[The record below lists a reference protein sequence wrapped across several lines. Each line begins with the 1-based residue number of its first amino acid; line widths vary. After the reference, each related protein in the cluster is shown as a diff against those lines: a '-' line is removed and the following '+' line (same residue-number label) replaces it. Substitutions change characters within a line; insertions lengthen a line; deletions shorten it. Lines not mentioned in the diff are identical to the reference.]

1 MHSIT
6 RTFTDFDGNQ
16 RTETHY
22 FNLTKAELVE
32 LEFRSNGLEDR
43 LQRLIVAQKGSD
55 IMDLITEILELTY
68 GVKAEGGRFRKG
80 KLFWEDFRSSA
91 FYSEFFFEMV
101 TDADKVSAFLNAV
114 IPQELRADAKR
125 EVQELRHPE
134 RFDPPAPVQPTIP
147 ERPKV
152 PLAQLQQPQT
162 VFGTP
167 KTPQQHP
174 NDPFF
179 RGEPTTGDINLDELE
194 SFRAWQ
200 AQQGQGRNPHET
212 QS

>member
-43 LQRLIVAQKGSD
+43 LTRLVAAQKGSD
-55 IMDLITEILELTY
+55 IMDLITEIIEITY

-80 KLFWEDFRSSA
+80 REYWLDFKSSA
-91 FYSEFFFEMV
+91 FYSDFFFEMV
-101 TDADKVSAFLNAV
+101 TDADKASAFLNAV
-114 IPQELRADAKR
+114 IPQELRADAQR
-125 EVQELRHPE
+125 EVHEIRNPE
-134 RFDPPAPVQPTIP
+134 RFDPPAPA
-147 ERPKV
+147 RPKV
-152 PLAQLQQPQT
+152 PLAQLQQPQEQN
-162 VFGTP
+162 VFQL
-167 KTPQQHP
+167 PQPPQAHP

-179 RGEPTTGDINLDELE
+179 NPTPAPAGDINLDELQ

-200 AQQGQGRNPHET
+200 AQQAQGRNPHET